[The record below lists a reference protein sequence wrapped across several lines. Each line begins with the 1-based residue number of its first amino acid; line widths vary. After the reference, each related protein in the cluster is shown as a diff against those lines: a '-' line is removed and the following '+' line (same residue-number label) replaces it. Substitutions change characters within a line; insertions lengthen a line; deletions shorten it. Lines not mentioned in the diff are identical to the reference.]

1 LLEPLFVQEAA
12 MIERL
17 HHVNISVPTDQV
29 AQARAFYCGLLGLR
43 EIPKPES
50 LLANGGFWLELA
62 GQEIHVSIEAG
73 IDRVKTKAHIAFQV
87 ADIAAW
93 RSKLEAAG
101 FALLEG
107 SLIPGYQRFETRDP
121 FGNRLEFIAP
131 DHRLATSSRRVFR
144 PPLRS
149 RGGGSFS

>member
-1 LLEPLFVQEAA
+1 

-50 LLANGGFWLELA
+50 LQANGGFWLELA
-62 GQEIHVSIEAG
+62 GQEIHVSIEDG
-73 IDRVKTKAHIAFQV
+73 VDRHKTKAHIAFQV

-93 RSKLEAAG
+93 RSKLEVAG
-101 FALLEG
+101 FTLLKG
-107 SLIPGYQRFETRDP
+107 TVIPDYKRFETRDP
-121 FGNRLEFIAP
+121 FGNRLEIIAP
-131 DHRLATSSRRVFR
+131 V
-144 PPLRS
+144 
-149 RGGGSFS
+149 RG

>member
-1 LLEPLFVQEAA
+1 
-12 MIERL
+12 MIDRL

-29 AQARAFYCGLLGLR
+29 AEARAFYCGLLGLW
-43 EIPKPES
+43 EIPKPGS

-62 GQEIHVSIEAG
+62 EQEIHISIEDG
-73 IDRVKTKAHIAFQV
+73 VDRLKTKAHIAFQV

-107 SLIPGYQRFETRDP
+107 TVIPGYTRFETRDP
-121 FGNRLEFIAP
+121 FGNRLEIIAP
-131 DHRLATSSRRVFR
+131 IK
-144 PPLRS
+144 
-149 RGGGSFS
+149 G